1 MHTFCD
7 SLKVK
12 QTINDVLDTCNRPM
26 HLCSDVKQKE
36 QSIPLNV
43 IIPYT
48 WWQYVFIQFHIC
60 VK

>member
-1 MHTFCD
+1 MNLENQLCQIH
-7 SLKVK
+7 
-12 QTINDVLDTCNRPM
+12 DVLDTCNRSM
-26 HLCSDVKQKE
+26 HVCSDVKQKE
-36 QSIPLNV
+36 QLIQLYV